1 MSSYMEQS
9 SRFRP
14 WGEHMVGGLSAM
26 MPRPLPPDDPREDP
40 RENPNAPAPHMS
52 PPTTHLIKVFIF
64 IVILGV
70 HPKLHILPSF
80 LGGGDWE
87 PQCGGAGGEY
97 VFPEQTS
104 WMPRGALPRGGK
116 GCAQSHIVGEGR
128 VSLGLCLLLLHE

>member
-14 WGEHMVGGLSAM
+14 WGEHMVGGLSAL

-80 LGGGDWE
+80 LGGGNGSLSVGV
-87 PQCGGAGGEY
+87 QGENMFSPSKPPGCLEVLY
-97 VFPEQTS
+97 Q
-104 WMPRGALPRGGK
+104 RG
-116 GCAQSHIVGEGR
+116 
-128 VSLGLCLLLLHE
+128 